1 MPASS
6 SKPRTYNEKYLGRN
20 GFTEKPT
27 TRAQKLEVHQH
38 ALDIIRHC
46 GVRLPSVETI
56 MNTDWTKPAPETSAS
71 VQKEIDELRKRH
83 GALLS
88 RLYDLNASAY
98 LDDVEDRYRSRNEVL
113 DEDPREWMKREFKDS
128 PKALGVNYSQA
139 EVDAMIQ
146 ISNAQKELYAKTFP
160 YPFSPTAPTPAHLP
174 SISRH
179 NYDYCKQL
187 IDLQRKLLSVK
198 KEEEIRLQ
206 REHERLQQEMYNRQ
220 RWEEEARRQAQIE
233 KDRLEKKFPTT
244 VEEFYS
250 KPMDFRNLI
259 ARFLDAGPLQ
269 DKQLRANNW
278 TQEEVAPLKKIFNKD
293 DKFRGQ
299 IIGMV
304 MTIPKS
310 ISSDPRRKLP

>member
-1 MPASS
+1 MSASS
-6 SKPRTYNEKYLGRN
+6 SKPRTYNEKYMGRN

-27 TRAQKLEVHQH
+27 TKAQKLEVHQH

-113 DEDPREWMKREFKDS
+113 DEDPREWMKREYKDN
-128 PKALGVNYSQA
+128 PKALDVNYSQA
-139 EVDAMIQ
+139 EVDVMIQ
-146 ISNAQKELYAKTFP
+146 TSNAQKELYAKTFP

-198 KEEEIRLQ
+198 KEEEIKLQ

-220 RWEEEARRQAQIE
+220 RREEEARRQAQIE

-278 TQEEVAPLKKIFNKD
+278 TQEEVAPLKKIYNKD
-293 DKFRGQ
+293 VCACLVDLSLVR
-299 IIGMV
+299 
-304 MTIPKS
+304 S
-310 ISSDPRRKLP
+310 C

>member
-1 MPASS
+1 
-6 SKPRTYNEKYLGRN
+6 
-20 GFTEKPT
+20 
-27 TRAQKLEVHQH
+27 
-38 ALDIIRHC
+38 
-46 GVRLPSVETI
+46 
-56 MNTDWTKPAPETSAS
+56 MNTDWTKPVPETSAS

-113 DEDPREWMKREFKDS
+113 DEDPREWMKREFKDN

-146 ISNAQKELYAKTFP
+146 TSNAQKELYAKTFP
-160 YPFSPTAPTPAHLP
+160 YPFSPTAPTPAHLS

-187 IDLQRKLLSVK
+187 IDLQRQLLGVK
-198 KEEEIRLQ
+198 KEEEIKLQ
-206 REHERLQQEMYNRQ
+206 RQHEKLKQEMYNRQ

-233 KDRLEKKFPTT
+233 KDRLEKKFPMT

-293 DKFRGQ
+293 DKFRGE

-310 ISSDPRRKLP
+310 ISSDPRRKHP

>member
-46 GVRLPSVETI
+46 GVRLPRQVPHSPSSLVLSPTLIIEIFSASSVETI

-146 ISNAQKELYAKTFP
+146 ISNAQKVCAGYIVAGIRENLTLVPANRNYTQKLSHTH
-160 YPFSPTAPTPAHLP
+160 SPQPCLHLP
-174 SISRH
+174 TYR
-179 NYDYCKQL
+179 
-187 IDLQRKLLSVK
+187 LSPD
-198 KEEEIRLQ
+198 I
-206 REHERLQQEMYNRQ
+206 
-220 RWEEEARRQAQIE
+220 
-233 KDRLEKKFPTT
+233 TT
-244 VEEFYS
+244 TT
-250 KPMDFRNLI
+250 
-259 ARFLDAGPLQ
+259 A
-269 DKQLRANNW
+269 
-278 TQEEVAPLKKIFNKD
+278 
-293 DKFRGQ
+293 
-299 IIGMV
+299 
-304 MTIPKS
+304 
-310 ISSDPRRKLP
+310 SSSSNSNGSFSV